1 MIALGITIA
10 AFTATRMLV
19 TSYLRPRY
27 LTPATAALKPGR
39 HRVYDTQANWTLSQ
53 RPNIQMHAVKG
64 HGHVVPH
71 HLTHA
76 SCHLSHFACLA
87 AAGVRQIF
95 TFQPATHYWIFQG
108 IEAAL
113 YLILAAALLAVSV
126 TRLARVE
133 G

>member
-1 MIALGITIA
+1 MIPGRRRIA
-10 AFTATRMLV
+10 APL
-19 TSYLRPRY
+19 PD
-27 LTPATAALKPGR
+27 PATAALKPGR

-76 SCHLSHFACLA
+76 SCHLSRFACLA

-113 YLILAAALLAVSV
+113 YLILAAALIAVSV
-126 TRLARVE
+126 TRLARVD